1 MKFIS
6 HIHSIDKLKILGDA
20 RRVEILRQL
29 MTKPATITQL
39 GKLMNKH
46 PAWVKH
52 HLDVLRSIGAV
63 QISHIDISSNRLEK
77 YYSASSSAY
86 YLENLI
92 LPHEEGEHTLYFMG
106 SHDLVVESLARVLA
120 EKTFNLKFYD
130 LYTGSLDG
138 LILLRRGLAQISG
151 CHLFDEESGQ
161 FNLPFLRHLFP
172 DVPIW
177 SVTLAHREQGLIL
190 PQGNPKGIHKL
201 GDLGRNSVRLINRN
215 PGSGT
220 RIWLDRQLSR
230 IGIDPKTLEGY
241 QDYKNSHIEIAQSI
255 ATGKADVG
263 LGLRAAAHMFD
274 LEFIPLF
281 EERYDLVFKNELK
294 EQRGFAEFLD
304 YIQGKEFR
312 LLVESIPGY
321 RANHTG
327 DMYSPIFQVHA

>member
-20 RRVEILRQL
+20 RRMAILRHL
-29 MTKPATITQL
+29 MVKPATISQL
-39 GKLMNKH
+39 GKIMNKH

-52 HLDVLRSIGAV
+52 HLDILRSIGAV
-63 QISHIDISSNRLEK
+63 QISHIDISNNHLEK

-92 LPHEEGEHTLYFMG
+92 LPHEESQPTLYFMG
-106 SHDLVVESLARVLA
+106 SHDLVVESLSGILA
-120 EKTFNLKFYD
+120 EKPFRYKFYD
-130 LYTGSLDG
+130 LYTGSFDG
-138 LILLRRGLAQISG
+138 LILLRRGLTQISG
-151 CHLFDEESGQ
+151 CHLLDEESGQ

-177 SVTLAHREQGLIL
+177 SVALAHREQGLIL

-201 GDLGRNSVRLINRN
+201 GDLGRNGVRLINRN

-220 RIWLDRQLSR
+220 RIWLDKQLSR

-241 QDYKNSHIEIAQSI
+241 QDYKNSHVEIAQSI
-255 ATGKADVG
+255 AIGKADVG
-263 LGLRAAAHMFD
+263 IGLRAAAHMFN

-281 EERYDLVFKNELK
+281 EERYDLVFRDDLK
-294 EQRGFAEFLD
+294 EQKSINEFLD
-304 YIQGKEFR
+304 FMQGKEFR
-312 LLVESIPGY
+312 QKVESIPGY
-321 RANHTG
+321 RATNTG
-327 DMYSPIFQVHA
+327 EIYSPKN